1 MDKYSMEITKKE
13 FDSFFNREYFI
24 EYGYFAFKREKL
36 STVLDE
42 DYKEF
47 EEEYQTTV
55 SDMFSRKLWSME
67 SVNEYIKENNIMFNK
82 DFVTIPIEMHCAK
95 SEYTKRKYK
104 FINLYN
110 YIRISDHLIENSKV
124 VENLFLKD
132 IHSTSKFLT
141 SSFSANNIRK
151 KKDVNSKNKK
161 YILKTDLSNFFY
173 SIYTHTIP
181 WVMIGKKEAKKR
193 VKKEF
198 SNKLDSLIQN
208 SQDGETKGVPTGSI
222 LTRFI
227 VEMYQ
232 LKIDQDLSKKLNIH
246 FHRYVDDYNFYFN
259 KDIEKEK
266 VLKEIYSIYSD
277 VELQLNENKIK
288 VTSFP
293 EHTSHSIVI
302 DDYFKSYH
310 YLTVSIIED
319 SELDSNKKASKI
331 VKIIYKFIVK
341 YGLSAL

>member
-193 VKKEF
+193 VKKSEAC
-198 SNKLDSLIQN
+198 
-208 SQDGETKGVPTGSI
+208 
-222 LTRFI
+222 
-227 VEMYQ
+227 
-232 LKIDQDLSKKLNIH
+232 
-246 FHRYVDDYNFYFN
+246 
-259 KDIEKEK
+259 
-266 VLKEIYSIYSD
+266 
-277 VELQLNENKIK
+277 
-288 VTSFP
+288 
-293 EHTSHSIVI
+293 
-302 DDYFKSYH
+302 
-310 YLTVSIIED
+310 IIGAPGAERA
-319 SELDSNKKASKI
+319 ERTAKRA
-331 VKIIYKFIVK
+331 Y
-341 YGLSAL
+341 

>member
-82 DFVTIPIEMHCAK
+82 DFVTIPIEMYCAK

-132 IHSTSKFLT
+132 IHSTSKFL
-141 SSFSANNIRK
+141 SS
-151 KKDVNSKNKK
+151 
-161 YILKTDLSNFFY
+161 
-173 SIYTHTIP
+173 
-181 WVMIGKKEAKKR
+181 
-193 VKKEF
+193 
-198 SNKLDSLIQN
+198 
-208 SQDGETKGVPTGSI
+208 
-222 LTRFI
+222 
-227 VEMYQ
+227 
-232 LKIDQDLSKKLNIH
+232 
-246 FHRYVDDYNFYFN
+246 
-259 KDIEKEK
+259 
-266 VLKEIYSIYSD
+266 
-277 VELQLNENKIK
+277 
-288 VTSFP
+288 
-293 EHTSHSIVI
+293 
-302 DDYFKSYH
+302 
-310 YLTVSIIED
+310 
-319 SELDSNKKASKI
+319 
-331 VKIIYKFIVK
+331 
-341 YGLSAL
+341 